1 MGNYSFDA
9 SQGKKGRKKPA
20 RSWWGVGLITLTI
33 VMAIVFYDFSDFS
46 GNMKGYFSNRHE
58 KGKKI
63 GEGIKLVSSEQE
75 DTEPGKDI
83 VVTEKDL
90 QGVYK
95 DLLQKK
101 EKEIEK
107 VTILESEKGS
117 CYQIDLITGRTLIA
131 VTIQLDKKM
140 AMITDRQGMVISIDR
155 REIAGIKK
163 IEAKANA
170 WK

>member
-1 MGNYSFDA
+1 MGNYSFNA
-9 SQGKKGRKKPA
+9 SQGKRGRQQPA
-20 RSWWGVGLITLTI
+20 RSWWGVGLLTLTI
-33 VMAIVFYDFSDFS
+33 VMVIVFYDVSDFR
-46 GNMKGYFSNRHE
+46 GKMKGYFSNRHE
-58 KGKKI
+58 NGKKI

-90 QGVYK
+90 QGIYK

-107 VTILESEKGS
+107 ITILESEKGIY
-117 CYQIDLITGRTLIA
+117 YQIDLITGRTLIA

-140 AMITDRQGMVISIDR
+140 AMITDTQGMVISIDR
-155 REIAGIKK
+155 REITGIKK
-163 IEAKANA
+163 IDSKANA

>member
-9 SQGKKGRKKPA
+9 SQGKKGRQKPA
-20 RSWWGVGLITLTI
+20 RSWWGAGLLTLTI
-33 VMAIVFYDFSDFS
+33 VMVIVFYDFSDFR
-46 GNMKGYFSNRHE
+46 GNMKGYFSNGHE

-75 DTEPGKDI
+75 ETEPGKDI

-107 VTILESEKGS
+107 VTILEPEKGS
-117 CYQIDLITGRTLIA
+117 YYQIDLITGRTLIA

-140 AMITDRQGMVISIDR
+140 AMITDKQGMVISIDR

-163 IEAKANA
+163 IEAKANS